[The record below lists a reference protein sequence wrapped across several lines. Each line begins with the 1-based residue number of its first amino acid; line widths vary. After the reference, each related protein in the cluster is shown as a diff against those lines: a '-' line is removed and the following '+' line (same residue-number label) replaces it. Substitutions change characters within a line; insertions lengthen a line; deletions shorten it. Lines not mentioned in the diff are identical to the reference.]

1 MVAEKNSAG
10 RRVIYNGSVLKDQN
24 GQKGTNNGSVLKD
37 QNEQKT
43 DKARAKRI

>member
-24 GQKGTNNGSVLKD
+24 
-37 QNEQKT
+37 EQKT
-43 DKARAKRI
+43 DRARAKRI